1 MNFNTLLVK
10 NLKKETA
17 ESVSITFEIPSNLK
31 NEYSFQA
38 GQYVTIEKE
47 INGEIIRRA
56 YSIWKAPVENE
67 ISVLVKKIE
76 QGLFSTFANDTL
88 KVGDSLSVST
98 AQGNFKLVASQG
110 KTITLFAAGS
120 GITPVLSIAKQQLS
134 LNDKNKVVLF
144 YVNKTVND
152 IIFKDEL
159 DQLSEEYNERFIVH
173 HLLTRETSADYT
185 FSGRINTEK
194 CQELFDAKALNIN
207 SDDFYMCGPE
217 DMVISIKDFLL
228 SKNRNSD
235 AIHFELFTTS
245 ETSSVFE
252 SKIEKATVFVTIDD
266 DEFEYEY
273 TIAESASLMDAGND
287 SGLDLP
293 FSCKGGVCCTCKAKV
308 MEGEAKMI
316 KNYALSDE
324 EVADGYILTCQSHP
338 TTEKL
343 VISFDD

>member
-10 NLKKETA
+10 ELKKETS
-17 ESVSITFEIPSNLK
+17 ESVSITFEIPTDLTK
-31 NEYSFQA
+31 EYSFQA
-38 GQYVTIEKE
+38 GQYITIEKE
-47 INGEIIRRA
+47 INGEKVRRA
-56 YSIWKAPVENE
+56 YSIWKAPFENE
-67 ISVLVKKIE
+67 ISVLVKKID
-76 QGLFSTFANDTL
+76 QGLFSTFANNDL
-88 KVGDSLSVST
+88 KQTDQLSVSVP
-98 AQGNFKLVASQG
+98 QGNFKLVASQG
-110 KTITLFAAGS
+110 KTITLFSAGS
-120 GITPVLSIAKQQLS
+120 GITPILSIAKQQLS

-144 YVNKTVND
+144 YVNKTASE
-152 IIFKDEL
+152 IIFKNE
-159 DQLSEEYNERFIVH
+159 LSELSEKYGERLIVH
-173 HLLTRETSADYT
+173 HLLTREESSENK

-194 CQELFDAKALNIN
+194 CQELFDSKALNIN

-217 DMVISIKDFLL
+217 DMVIDIKDFLL
-228 SKNRNSD
+228 NNKRNSD

-245 ETSSVFE
+245 ESSDVFE
-252 SKIEKATVFVTIDD
+252 SKIDKATVFVTIDD

-273 TIAESASLMDAGND
+273 TITESASLMDAGND

-324 EVADGYILTCQSHP
+324 EVAEGYILTCQSHP

-343 VISFDD
+343 VISFDE

>member
-10 NLKKETA
+10 ELKKESA
-17 ESVSITFEIPSNLK
+17 DSVSITFDIPSHLER
-31 NEYSFQA
+31 EYSFQA
-38 GQYVTIEKE
+38 GQYITIEKE
-47 INGEIIRRA
+47 INGEKIRRA
-56 YSIWKAPVENE
+56 YSIWKAPFEKE

-76 QGLFSTFANDTL
+76 NGLFSTYANEIL
-88 KVGDSLSVST
+88 KEGDQLSVSEP
-98 AQGNFKLVASQG
+98 QGNFKLVASQG

-120 GITPVLSIAKQQLS
+120 GITPILSIAKQQLS

-144 YVNKTVND
+144 YVNKTTND
-152 IIFKDEL
+152 IIFKEEL
-159 DQLSEEYNERFIVH
+159 EQLSNKFGERFTVH
-173 HLLTRETSADYT
+173 HLLTREDNKGNL

-194 CQELFDAKALNIN
+194 CQELLNSKALNIH

-217 DMVISIKDFLL
+217 EMVIAIKDFLL
-228 SKNRNSD
+228 AQNRNSD

-245 ETSSVFE
+245 EKSNVFE
-252 SKIEKATVFVTIDD
+252 SKIEHATVFVTIDD
-266 DEFEYEY
+266 DEFEFEY
-273 TIAESASLMDAGND
+273 TIADSPSLMDAGND

-316 KNYALSDE
+316 KNYALDE
-324 EVADGYILTCQSHP
+324 NEVEEGYILTCQSHP

-343 VISFDD
+343 VISFDE